1 MWRRTVRF
9 LITLAIILTPLALE
23 AQPGGQVRRIGF
35 LALGSRAIISTSP
48 RFEAFKQALRELG
61 WVEGQ
66 NLVMESRYAEGRA
79 EHLPDLAADLVS
91 LQVEIMVVA
100 GGSQVVRAAQHATP
114 TIPIV
119 GVGMGDPVEEGFAA
133 SLAQPGGN
141 VTGISGAPR
150 E

>member
-1 MWRRTVRF
+1 MWCSPVRF
-9 LITLAIILTPLALE
+9 LVALTLILTPLALE

-79 EHLPDLAADLVS
+79 EHLPNLAADLVS
-91 LQVEIMVVA
+91 LPVEVMVVA
-100 GGSQVVRAAQHATP
+100 GGYQAIRAAQHATRTVP
-114 TIPIV
+114 SV
-119 GVGMGDPVEEGFAA
+119 GVIMADPVRDGLVA
-133 SLAQPGGN
+133 SLARPGG
-141 VTGISGAPR
+141 IPR